1 MLPTHRES
9 MTKLR
14 IGLVF
19 GFLLY
24 FLQFAHAQVIWL
36 QPENPQI
43 NDSVTLFYDAT
54 KGNGALKDLKGN
66 LYLHTGVI
74 TNRSLDGHD
83 WKYVVGN
90 WGTDDRRVLM
100 TRESENLYSFKF
112 VISTMYKLN
121 PDDVAQQ
128 LAYVFRNQDGTL
140 VGKTADND
148 DITIPVNG
156 YKPKTNTEVISNK
169 ELHKLITLEQKENH
183 WDISIEKGIIR
194 IQPYT
199 DQIIEVMYLPAERSL
214 GDATHSVVLSPA
226 EIALSTTKT
235 SFGFELLC
243 GRMHILV
250 NAEPLKLTYIFN
262 GDTIAQEESGFY
274 YKPGQSGV
282 RFQLHEG
289 EKVYGAGER
298 AIPMDRRGKKLPLY
312 NRPFYA
318 YEMGATMLNYSL
330 PLTFSSRNYAILFD
344 NPQKGY
350 VDIGLSQ
357 LDVQEWNAIGGT
369 PRYYMI
375 AGNDLSEVVKNYSLL
390 TGKQALP
397 PRWVLGNL
405 QSRMAYR
412 NQPETENI
420 VDLMQ
425 KNDFP
430 IDAIILDFY
439 WFGDSIQG
447 HLGKLD
453 WFKPAWPEPV
463 KMISN
468 FKSKGIKT
476 ILITEPYVIDTVAN
490 HKEADAKGVFV
501 TDSLGKTYYDKQF
514 YFGTGSLI
522 DIFKP
527 EARDWFWSKYDK
539 QIKNG
544 IAAWWGDLGEPESH
558 PADIYH
564 VNGKADQVHNIYG
577 HYWDKMLFDKYA
589 EHYPSTRLFHLQ
601 RSGFAGSQ
609 RFSAFPWTGDVSRSW
624 GGLQAQ
630 LPLLLTMS
638 ISGLGYI
645 HSDAGGFA
653 QGLRDDELYTR
664 WLQFAVFTPILRPHG
679 SNFPSEP
686 VFWSAQTQEIVRK
699 YMKLRYALLPY
710 NYTLA
715 WQNSQSGTPL
725 MRPLFYSF
733 PADAIASHIEDQ
745 YMWGDNLLVVPVLK
759 KGTETRSIYLPDG
772 NWYDFHTGKLY
783 TGNSTIQMPLT
794 LKEIPIFA
802 KAGSFIPMTLPVN
815 STDNYRADNYSI
827 RYYPGENASFIQY
840 EDDGLD
846 NHALAEGKFETI
858 EYIAIQKGNDLVIT
872 MKSTGNWPGKPKSRD
887 ITLEIRTDTKNTA
900 LTLEKIATRSYKK
913 KRKSQQVNVAM
924 DSLWLKVN
932 FSWDNT
938 PVQLTINNFFATK

>member
-1 MLPTHRES
+1 

-14 IGLVF
+14 IGLIF

-24 FLQFAHAQVIWL
+24 FSPFIQSQIIWL
-36 QPENPQI
+36 KPENPRI

-54 KGNGALKDLKGN
+54 KGNGVLKNLKGN

-90 WGTDDRRVLM
+90 WGTDDKRVLM
-100 TRESENLYSFKF
+100 TRESENLYTYRF
-112 VISTMYKLN
+112 VISQMYKLN

-140 VGKTADND
+140 VGKTVENE

-156 YKPKTNTEVISNK
+156 YKQKATTEILSNK
-169 ELHKLITLEQKENH
+169 EEHKLISLVQNANSWEIEVLEGK
-183 WDISIEKGIIR
+183 IR
-194 IQPYT
+194 IQPFT
-199 DQIIEVMYLPAERSL
+199 EQILEVTYLPAEYPVA
-214 GDATHSVVLSPA
+214 DASHSVVLEPQKLDLRSKQTDYGY
-226 EIALSTTKT
+226 ALSCGKMQIAVT
-235 SFGFELLC
+235 S
-243 GRMHILV
+243 
-250 NAEPLKLTYIFN
+250 EPLKLAFIYA
-262 GDTIAQEESGFY
+262 GDTLAKEESGFF
-274 YKPGQSGV
+274 YKPGNSGI
-282 RFQLHEG
+282 RFALHTD
-289 EKVYGAGER
+289 EKIYGAGER
-298 AIPMDRRGKKLPLY
+298 AMPMDRRGKKLQLY

-318 YEMGATMLNYSL
+318 YEMGAAMLNYSL
-330 PLTFSSRNYAILFD
+330 PLTFSSRNYGILFD

-350 VDIGLSQ
+350 VDIGNT
-357 LDVQEWNAIGGT
+357 DINVQEWSALGGT
-369 PRYYMI
+369 PRYYVI
-375 AGNDLSEVVKNYSLL
+375 AGKQFSEVVSNYTLL
-390 TGKQALP
+390 TGRQSLP
-397 PRWVLGNL
+397 PRWVFGNL

-412 NQPETENI
+412 NQAETENI
-420 VDLMQ
+420 VNLMQ

-453 WFKPAWPEPV
+453 WFKPAWPEPQ
-463 KMISN
+463 KMISD
-468 FKSKGIKT
+468 FKAKGIKT

-490 HKEADAKGVFV
+490 HKEAAAKGVFV
-501 TDSLGKTYYDKQF
+501 TDSLGRTYLDKQF

-539 QIKNG
+539 QIKYG
-544 IAAWWGDLGEPESH
+544 VAAWWGDLGEPESH
-558 PADIYH
+558 PSDIYH

-577 HYWDKMLFDKYA
+577 HYWDKMLFEKYA
-589 EHYPSTRLFHLQ
+589 ENYPSTRLFHLQ

-609 RFSAFPWTGDVSRSW
+609 RYSAFPWTGDVSRSW

-686 VFWSAQTQEIVRK
+686 VFWSAKTQEIVRK

-725 MRPLFYSF
+725 MRPLLYSF
-733 PADAIASHIEDQ
+733 STDEKASLIEDQ
-745 YMWGDNLLVVPVLK
+745 YMWGDNLLIAPVIK
-759 KGTETRSIYLPDG
+759 KGIEIRSIYLPEG
-772 NWYDFHTGKLY
+772 NWYDFNSGKLY
-783 TGNSTIQMPLT
+783 SGNTSIQYPLS
-794 LKEIPIFA
+794 LDEIPVFA
-802 KAGSFIPMTLPVN
+802 KAGCFIPMTKPLN
-815 STDNYRADNYSI
+815 TTDNYKADNYTI
-827 RYYPGENASFIQY
+827 RFYPGKNTTYLQY
-840 EDDGLD
+840 EDNGLD
-846 NHALAEGKFETI
+846 NHALAEEKFEII
-858 EYIAIQKGNDLVIT
+858 EYTAAQKGNDLVIT
-872 MKSTGNWPGKPKSRD
+872 MKSTGNWPGKPDARE
-887 ITLEIRTDTKNTA
+887 ITLEIRSDSKNAT
-900 LTLEKIATRSYKK
+900 LTLEKIATTSHKK
-913 KRKSQQVNVAM
+913 KRKTQRVNVAM
-924 DSLWLKVN
+924 DNVWLKVN